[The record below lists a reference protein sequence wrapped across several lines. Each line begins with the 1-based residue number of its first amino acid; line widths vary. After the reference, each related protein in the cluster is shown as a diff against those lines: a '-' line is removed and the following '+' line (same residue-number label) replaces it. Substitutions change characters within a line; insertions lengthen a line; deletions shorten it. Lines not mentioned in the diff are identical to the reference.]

1 MPESDSRN
9 ELDLYLCDGLVTT
22 VRNPVRLKI
31 LNLLKTE
38 GAVSFCR
45 IQEETS
51 LSKSTLSGYL
61 TSLSEAG
68 LVERVSSEGD
78 GRRKYYRLLAKNI
91 GAVTPSS
98 YSASSEYRELIRKT
112 ITNCEKFDFK
122 EMMPHIFRVAL
133 AEAGIQLDPVIRHGG
148 EILGESIAPFIVSD
162 TLEKT
167 IKNISDF
174 WKRYG
179 MGDFSMKSEDP
190 LVVEVKNCYECMTL
204 PSSVTGGC
212 IITTGVFSAIFSIF
226 YKKMVNVTEI
236 QCMANNF
243 PACCFKIMVPLTP

>member
-1 MPESDSRN
+1 MPESDSRS
-9 ELDLYLCDGLVTT
+9 ELDLYLCDGQVTT

-31 LNLLKTE
+31 LKLLKAE

-45 IQEETS
+45 IQEVTS

-78 GRRKYYRLLAKNI
+78 GRRKYYRLLGKNI
-91 GAVTPSS
+91 GAVSPSS

-133 AEAGIQLDPVIRHGG
+133 AEAGIQLDPVIQHGG

-167 IKNISDF
+167 IQNISDF

-179 MGDFSMKSEDP
+179 LGEFSMKSENP
-190 LVVEVKNCYECMTL
+190 LVMEIRNCYECMTL
-204 PSSVTGGC
+204 PSSVSGGC
-212 IITTGVFSAIFSIF
+212 IITTGILSAIFSIF
-226 YKKMVNVTEI
+226 YKKIVNVREI
-236 QCMANNF
+236 QCMAKNF
-243 PACCFKIMVPLTP
+243 SACCFEISIPSTP